1 MLLQHCASLKLSN
14 IYALGMVIAVLLSQK
29 GRKTNEEIDINSFHG
44 FAGGSL
50 LIPSGRSYADNPP
63 GNHKQREE
71 LRRDQRQL
79 EELRQRRNQE
89 SARAIGA
96 KPVNTTRRYAT
107 RRGKSVKTE
116 EIYTDKTVTD
126 GIMTVITIMT
136 DF

>member
-1 MLLQHCASLKLSN
+1 MGLLA
-14 IYALGMVIAVLLSQK
+14 A
-29 GRKTNEEIDINSFHG
+29 
-44 FAGGSL
+44 SL

-89 SARAIGA
+89 LREGDRREAREYNEKIRDQ
-96 KPVNTTRRYAT
+96 KRE
-107 RRGKSVKTE
+107 SVKTE
-116 EIYTDKTVTD
+116 EIYTGKTVTD
-126 GIMTVITIMT
+126 GIMTVITIMIMT